1 MLLPLIWVYIFT
13 YLSSKFSKG
22 TTDASCPVPSPRPLS
37 GYGPVGSQCN
47 ECKTGVINYGL
58 ISPSQSDWLKV
69 KKDAL

>member
-37 GYGPVGSQCN
+37 GYGPVGSQSN
-47 ECKTGVINYGL
+47 ECKTGL